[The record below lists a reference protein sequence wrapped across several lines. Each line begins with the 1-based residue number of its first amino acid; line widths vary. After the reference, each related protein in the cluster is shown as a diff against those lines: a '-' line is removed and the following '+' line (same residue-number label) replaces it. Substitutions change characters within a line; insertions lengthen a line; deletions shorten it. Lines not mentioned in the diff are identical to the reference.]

1 MRSKGRSAV
10 RTLQIKSSARRRH
23 SEAAP
28 TSDTKAVA
36 DLLAAY
42 TKMVGKEA
50 AIAALRDGLSLEQAG
65 TRRIAEL
72 RAENTRLQAESVR
85 LRARL
90 RSAEVDAESTGATA
104 DRAPKLSE
112 SARRKLGPNLAK
124 VAGAMR
130 LPGRGAG
137 ASPAQSG
144 QRPTNQRPQGRRL
157 SPGLAKIADAM
168 RLPGRARSNRAE
180 PTARRRSGRK

>member
-1 MRSKGRSAV
+1 MIRPAGRAE
-10 RTLQIKSSARRRH
+10 RGPAT
-23 SEAAP
+23 AP
-28 TSDTKAVA
+28 AGDPKAVA

-42 TKMVGKEA
+42 TKIIGKEA
-50 AIAALRDGLSLEQAG
+50 ALQALRDGLSLEQAAA
-65 TRRIAEL
+65 RRIREL
-72 RAENTRLQAESVR
+72 EAKGARRIREMKAENRT

-90 RSAEVDAESTGATA
+90 RAAEVDAESTGATA
-104 DRAPKLSE
+104 DRAPKLSQ

-144 QRPTNQRPQGRRL
+144 PRRQGRQYKGRPL
-157 SPGLAKIADAM
+157 SPGLTKVADAM

-180 PTARRRSGRK
+180 PTGRRRTPDA